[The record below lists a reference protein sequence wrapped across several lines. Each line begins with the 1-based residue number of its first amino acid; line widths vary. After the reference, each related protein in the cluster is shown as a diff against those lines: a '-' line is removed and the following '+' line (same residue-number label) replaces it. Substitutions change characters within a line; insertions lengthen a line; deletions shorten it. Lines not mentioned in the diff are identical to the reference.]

1 RHTRNFLEMLKMTQ
15 ERRRPRQ
22 QIEGRAEPTKVM
34 TLALSSKIYNR
45 ARQRIADELGES
57 DPKRVPVKLVMQ
69 QARSRYLDRIAK
81 TLKELGFR
89 KQSIDSIRPR
99 RMGETTYE
107 EFDRAAQDL
116 NVPTIALI
124 RAALALLA
132 GDSRSV
138 GEDS

>member
-1 RHTRNFLEMLKMTQ
+1 MPKMTQ
-15 ERRRPRQ
+15 ERRRRPRQ
-22 QIEGRAEPTKVM
+22 QIETRDEPTKVM
-34 TLALSSKIYNR
+34 TLALAGEVYKR

-57 DPKRVPVKLVMQ
+57 DPERVPVKLVMQ

-89 KQSIDSIRPR
+89 KQAIDSIRPR

-107 EFDRAAQDL
+107 EFDQAAQELD
-116 NVPTIALI
+116 VPTIALI

-132 GDSRSV
+132 GDSRSA
-138 GEDS
+138 GEES